1 MIKAANL
8 SDTVIRARLA
18 LALGVSSLLLSGCAV
33 VAVVDV
39 AASAVVGVAGL
50 AVDAA
55 VGTARIGGQLIGAG
69 ADAALAGTAGSVSGP
84 FWPQPA
90 RPAAMAPRVPAALQ

>member
-1 MIKAANL
+1 M
-8 SDTVIRARLA
+8 SQ
-18 LALGVSSLLLSGCAV
+18 SSLFRSLITAHRWSLWGALLVGTSLLGGCAV

-55 VGTARIGGQLIGAG
+55 VGTVRIGGKIVGAG
-69 ADAALAGTAGSVSGP
+69 ADAVLGGDETKKDE
-84 FWPQPA
+84 
-90 RPAAMAPRVPAALQ
+90 

>member
-1 MIKAANL
+1 MTLHHAAPPRP
-8 SDTVIRARLA
+8 DHAARQRAPRARLLRLA
-18 LALGVSSLLLSGCAV
+18 AALGLSTLLLGGCAV

-55 VGTARIGGQLIGAG
+55 VGTARIGGKIIGAG
-69 ADAALAGTAGSVSGP
+69 ADAALDP
-84 FWPQPA
+84 DEPEDE
-90 RPAAMAPRVPAALQ
+90 